1 MKLPPIGNGK
11 STEQLDLERAAAQK
25 MRDDVAR
32 LQEDGEAGIK
42 TIINDDEA
50 ENYVF
55 GAADFQQQVL
65 SQEKESSVLAST
77 FESVVNGFVKTALDK
92 VVEANVAELEE
103 SKRKLSGESAQPQLS
118 QQQSDVLQQID
129 PDLQLDLRFGEEL
142 VDKLESDPAKA
153 KTAFENISALL
164 KDDAQYSAQ
173 KKSAIGAIGNEIN
186 DSALQIFANMSQ
198 EIIDLKAGGKISEEE
213 EIQVIQKLT
222 EQFAFLTDGKN
233 RTAADSVYL
242 ALVNAEKVSE
252 SGVILDA
259 LGKGLLDTLNSIK
272 EKNQLEYD
280 PSGLE
285 EEDYKDDF
293 EEEDEVKQD
302 EVKQDEVKQDE
313 VKQDEV
319 KQDEV
324 EENEVERDDPEKE
337 SEKEKKKKSQS
348 LKSADTQDSEG
359 PEKDQ
364 KKKRGISYK
373 EFEELVKVAARPTF
387 RLAIALAL
395 AFGVPGFG
403 PVLAMGFLLAT
414 GPNEEQNENEKK
426 PEDLPLA
433 NEADNYLEDREK
445 IRQQIER
452 GEPDTE
458 VKKATH
464 GVVLEQQEALG
475 EMTSTLKTAS
485 SSLNRVDAPL
495 QVDEEKKKQVVSK
508 VSSKQLDEQ
517 TLKDVKS
524 AGISLDLG
532 NMSDIENSSSNANSG
547 AITSTSKSG
556 QPQQII

>member
-302 EVKQDEVKQDE
+302 EVKQDEV
-313 VKQDEV
+313 
-319 KQDEV
+319 